1 METSVELA
9 GLASVAAA
17 RLIDLL
23 ATDGWAAAKASV
35 LSLWRSAQPER
46 LEEELDDTR
55 GELLQAQQTNDG
67 EELQRLLVAEW
78 QARMI
83 RLMAAR
89 PDAVDELRALWGEE
103 AGASSAPAAS
113 AQQIKGSMT
122 LEAHVSGGDAFL
134 AGRDMT
140 VTRGGQA

>member
-23 ATDGWAAAKASV
+23 ATDGWAAVKSSV
-35 LSLWRSAQPER
+35 LSLWRSAHPER
-46 LEEELDDTR
+46 VDEELADAR
-55 GELLQAQQTNDG
+55 GELLQAQRTGDG
-67 EELQRLLVAEW
+67 QELQGLLVAEW
-78 QARMI
+78 QARII
-83 RLMAAR
+83 RLMATR
-89 PDAVDELRALWGEE
+89 PDAVDELRALLGGELRTAE
-103 AGASSAPAAS
+103 TPE
-113 AQQIKGSMT
+113 QQITGSMT
-122 LEAHVSGGDAFL
+122 LEAHVFGGDAFL

>member
-9 GLASVAAA
+9 GLASAAAA

-23 ATDGWAAAKASV
+23 TTDGWAAMKSSV
-35 LSLWRSAQPER
+35 LSLWRSAHPER
-46 LEEELDDTR
+46 VEEELADAR
-55 GELLQAQQTNDG
+55 CELLQAQRTGDG
-67 EELQRLLVAEW
+67 QELQGLLVAEW
-78 QARMI
+78 QARI
-83 RLMAAR
+83 VRLMATR
-89 PDAVDELRALWGEE
+89 PDAVDELRALLGGELR
-103 AGASSAPAAS
+103 AAETPE
-113 AQQIKGSMT
+113 QQITGSMT

>member
-23 ATDGWAAAKASV
+23 ATDGWAAVKSSV
-35 LSLWRSAQPER
+35 LSLWRSAHPHR
-46 LEEELDDTR
+46 VEEELGEAR
-55 GELLQAQQTNDG
+55 GELLQARQTGDG
-67 EELQRLLVAEW
+67 QELQGMLVAEW
-78 QARMI
+78 QARI
-83 RLMAAR
+83 VRLMATR
-89 PDAVDELRALWGEE
+89 PDAVEELRALFGGEPHS
-103 AGASSAPAAS
+103 AGAPE
-113 AQQIKGSMT
+113 QLITGTMT
-122 LEAHVSGGDAFL
+122 MEAHVSGGDAYL

>member
-9 GLASVAAA
+9 GLASAAAA

-23 ATDGWAAAKASV
+23 ATDGWAAVKSSV
-35 LSLWRSAQPER
+35 LSLWRSAHPER
-46 LEEELDDTR
+46 VEEELADAR
-55 GELLQAQQTNDG
+55 GELLQARHPG
-67 EELQRLLVAEW
+67 ESQELQGLLVAEW
-78 QARMI
+78 QARII
-83 RLMAAR
+83 RLIATR
-89 PDAVDELRALWGEE
+89 PDAVDELRALLGGELRAAQAPE
-103 AGASSAPAAS
+103 A
-113 AQQIKGSMT
+113 QITGSMT

>member
-23 ATDGWAAAKASV
+23 ATDGWAAVKSSV
-35 LSLWRSAQPER
+35 LSLWRSAHPER
-46 LEEELDDTR
+46 VEEELTDTR
-55 GELLQAQQTNDG
+55 GELLQAQQTGEG
-67 EELQRLLVAEW
+67 EELQGLLVAEW
-78 QARMI
+78 QARII
-83 RLMAAR
+83 RLMATR
-89 PDAVDELRALWGEE
+89 PGAVDELRALFGEE
-103 AGASSAPAAS
+103 PRSAGTTG
-113 AQQIKGSMT
+113 QQITGSMT

>member
-9 GLASVAAA
+9 GLASAAAA

-23 ATDGWAAAKASV
+23 ATDGWAAVKSSV
-35 LSLWRSAQPER
+35 LSLWRSAHPER
-46 LEEELDDTR
+46 VEEELADVR
-55 GELLQAQQTNDG
+55 GELLQAQQTGDG
-67 EELQRLLVAEW
+67 QELQGLLVAEW
-78 QARMI
+78 QARII
-83 RLMAAR
+83 RLMATR
-89 PDAVDELRALWGEE
+89 PGAVDELRALVGEE
-103 AGASSAPAAS
+103 LRAA
-113 AQQIKGSMT
+113 ATPEQQISGSMT

>member
-23 ATDGWAAAKASV
+23 ATDGWAAVKSSV
-35 LSLWRSAQPER
+35 LSLWRSAHPER
-46 LEEELDDTR
+46 VEEELGEAR
-55 GELLQAQQTNDG
+55 GELLRARRTGDG
-67 EELQRLLVAEW
+67 QELQGMLVAEW
-78 QARMI
+78 QARI
-83 RLMAAR
+83 VRLMATR
-89 PDAVDELRALWGEE
+89 PDAVEELRALLGGEPRS
-103 AGASSAPAAS
+103 AGPPE
-113 AQQIKGSMT
+113 QLITGSMT
-122 LEAHVSGGDAFL
+122 MEAHVSGGDAYL

>member
-23 ATDGWAAAKASV
+23 ATDGWAAVKSSV
-35 LSLWRSAQPER
+35 LSLWRSAHPER
-46 LEEELDDTR
+46 VEEELTDAR
-55 GELLQAQQTNDG
+55 GELIQAQRTGDG
-67 EELQRLLVAEW
+67 QELQGLLVAEW
-78 QARMI
+78 QARII
-83 RLMAAR
+83 RLMATR
-89 PDAVDELRALWGEE
+89 PDAVDELRSLLGGELR
-103 AGASSAPAAS
+103 AAETPE
-113 AQQIKGSMT
+113 QQITGSMT